1 MPEEEFFATLRETLR
16 TTRTTRVRRAA
27 RLAEIELEADRL
39 RVEISELD
47 ELEGR
52 TRQSWRRLMDSEIG
66 VEPLVSTPSDRD
78 IEAALQ
84 HDAARERAAAFNSPP
99 QNPYNPPAYPNQFN
113 EQYAG
118 EQYARTPSPPPVE
131 KISRVEN
138 PSLRSGVEPTSDRF
152 FDRTIPQATAM
163 ILREEGR
170 ALHVN
175 ELYNHLLDGGF
186 NFTGQNPTIS
196 IAVSLNRNRRFRKVA
211 PGTFDLTIRDVAQVS

>member
-1 MPEEEFFATLRETLR
+1 MPDEDLFATLRESLR
-16 TTRTTRVRRAA
+16 QTRTTRARRAA

-66 VEPLVSTPSDRD
+66 VEPLVSTPTDRD

-84 HDAARERAAAFNSPP
+84 HDAARERAAFNPP
-99 QNPYNPPAYPNQFN
+99 PNPYNAPAYPNQFN

-118 EQYARTPSPPPVE
+118 EGGYARTASPPIE
-131 KISRVEN
+131 KIPRVEN
-138 PSLRSGVEPTSDRF
+138 PPLRSDVEPTSDRF

-175 ELYNHLLDGGF
+175 ELYNRLLDGGF

>member
-1 MPEEEFFATLRETLR
+1 MPDEDLFATLRESLR
-16 TTRTTRVRRAA
+16 QTRTTRARRAA
-27 RLAEIELEADRL
+27 RLSEIELEADRL

-66 VEPLVSTPSDRD
+66 VEPLNVAPSDRD
-78 IEAALQ
+78 IEVALQ
-84 HDAARERAAAFNSPP
+84 HDAARERVAAYNSQPP
-99 QNPYNPPAYPNQFN
+99 NAYNAPAYPNQFN
-113 EQYAG
+113 EQYT
-118 EQYARTPSPPPVE
+118 RTPPPQVE
-131 KISRVEN
+131 KIPRIEN
-138 PSLRSGVEPTSDRF
+138 PPLHRDVEPTSDRF
-152 FDRTIPQATAM
+152 FDRTIPQATAL

-175 ELYNHLLDGGF
+175 ELYNRLLDGGF

>member
-1 MPEEEFFATLRETLR
+1 MPDEDLFATLRESLR
-16 TTRTTRVRRAA
+16 QTRTTRARRAA

-47 ELEGR
+47 DLEGR

-66 VEPLVSTPSDRD
+66 IEPIVSTPSDRD

-84 HDAARERAAAFNSPP
+84 HDAAREQRAAAYNPP
-99 QNPYNPPAYPNQFN
+99 PNAYNPPAYPTQFN
-113 EQYAG
+113 EQYARPT
-118 EQYARTPSPPPVE
+118 QPVE
-131 KISRVEN
+131 KIPRVEN
-138 PSLRSGVEPTSDRF
+138 PVLRSGVEPTSDRF

-175 ELYNHLLDGGF
+175 ELYNRLLDGGF